1 MLFQGRLNICD
12 SGGDRWRDLPAGHP
26 RHSRAGGVQGHE
38 RSVHEVSSELL
49 QQSASKFV
57 SLSCEMNRLLTEV
70 FQDGGR
76 LPDSVCSEQRKVL

>member
-1 MLFQGRLNICD
+1 M
-12 SGGDRWRDLPAGHP
+12 
-26 RHSRAGGVQGHE
+26 
-38 RSVHEVSSELL
+38 SSELL